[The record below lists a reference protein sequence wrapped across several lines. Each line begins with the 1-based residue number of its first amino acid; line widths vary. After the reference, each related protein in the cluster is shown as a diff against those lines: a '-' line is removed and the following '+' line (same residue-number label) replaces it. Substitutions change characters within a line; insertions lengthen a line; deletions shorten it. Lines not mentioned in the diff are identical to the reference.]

1 MNEELKRQLDIIRR
15 GAIEIISEAE
25 LTEKLKL
32 SIEKKKPLTIKAGF
46 DPTAPDIHLGHTVL
60 LRKLRHFQ
68 ELGHK
73 VVFLIGD
80 YTALI
85 GDPSGQSQ
93 VRKIMTIEEVDEN
106 AKTYLKQVSKILLQ
120 DKGVFELRRNS
131 EWFRAMPLHQFL
143 SIASKQTLSRIIERD
158 DFSNRIKEG
167 KPVSMLEALYPI
179 MQGYD
184 SVELK
189 ADIELGGVDQKFN
202 LLVGREI
209 QRQYPACAQVGQVV
223 PQVVITMP
231 LLVGTDGVQ
240 KMSKSYGNYIGIN
253 DPPKDIYGKLMSISD
268 ELMYKYYELLTDE
281 DLAEV
286 KKLHPM
292 DAKKKLASLIVGQYY
307 GLSQAEAE
315 KKNFEDVFQ
324 KRENPTD
331 APKTKLP
338 PATYTLNQVFDRARP
353 EFKNIG
359 IGSRSEL
366 VRKLEE
372 GAIKIDG
379 TKITDGNFP
388 YFAPHRCYL
397 LKIGRHFLNI
407 DTT

>member
-1 MNEELKRQLDIIRR
+1 MDKEIKRQLDIIRR
-15 GAIEIISEAE
+15 GTVEIISEAE
-25 LTEKLKL
+25 LIEKLK
-32 SIEKKKPLTIKAGF
+32 SNKPLTIKAGF

-93 VRKIMTIEEVDEN
+93 ARKIMTIEEVDEN
-106 AKTYLKQVSKILLQ
+106 AETYLKQVSKILLQ
-120 DKGVFELRRNS
+120 DKKVFELKRNS
-131 EWFRAMPLHQFL
+131 EWFRTMKLHEFL
-143 SIASKQTLSRIIERD
+143 SITSKQTLSRIIERD

-202 LLVGREI
+202 LLIGREI
-209 QRQYPACAQVGQVV
+209 QRQYLAHAQVGQVV

-231 LLVGTDGVQ
+231 LLIGTDGVQ

-253 DPPKDIYGKLMSISD
+253 ESPKDIYGKLMSISD

-281 DLAEV
+281 DLSGI

-292 DAKKKLASLIVGQYY
+292 EAKKKLAGAIVEQYH
-307 GLSQAEAE
+307 GTEASKKAAE
-315 KKNFEDVFQ
+315 
-324 KRENPTD
+324 
-331 APKTKLP
+331 
-338 PATYTLNQVFDRARP
+338 
-353 EFKNIG
+353 EFK
-359 IGSRSEL
+359 SFFQQKEVPQDLTTKS
-366 VRKLEE
+366 
-372 GAIKIDG
+372 IKIPAKTASIYSLFDLG
-379 TKITDGNFP
+379 LGSLLGLESKGELRRLIQQGAVEVNGQRVSDINHELERGAEYLIKAGKRRLAKIS
-388 YFAPHRCYL
+388 L
-397 LKIGRHFLNI
+397 E
-407 DTT
+407 